1 MATLTF
7 SLTSGVINGSRDF
20 TLSDA
25 DVTRWINAYRVA
37 LNMPANATNAQVLAA
52 WANDAVDRT
61 KRIVKD
67 IEGKA
72 AVPAEIDVTE
82 S

>member
-7 SLTSGVINGSRDF
+7 GLTSGVVNGTRTF

-37 LNMPANATNAQVLAA
+37 LNIPNATNAQVLAA

-72 AVPAEIDVTE
+72 ALPAEISVTE